1 MNDLRTA
8 AQQALEAMRRAVPT
22 GEITL
27 VDWMKANHDLE
38 AALAEPVQDHFPD
51 ATKMVREPVQKTEM
65 RRCPRCWEPMFPP
78 QRTPLTGEEIQ
89 ELSQQ
94 HKFDSRMEKFVR
106 IVEAAHGIK

>member
-38 AALAEPVQDHFPD
+38 AALAEP
-51 ATKMVREPVQKTEM
+51 EPITHSKRAKEYRA
-65 RRCPRCWEPMFPP
+65 RRVLPKGVANSVFTWR
-78 QRTPLTGEEIQ
+78 G
-89 ELSQQ
+89 
-94 HKFDSRMEKFVR
+94 
-106 IVEAAHGIK
+106 